1 MILALHSTLTWFII
15 IYDPVSMKLSTIS
28 AILSAALAS
37 SRTIG
42 VPDRVEH
49 VQDVSIADVFG
60 DKIPGQSPVTFCKG
74 DRSKDAVCIELHLS
88 QSPIPYLTSFDC
100 SPAKSF
106 SGPAM

>member
-1 MILALHSTLTWFII
+1 
-15 IYDPVSMKLSTIS
+15 MKLSTIS

-37 SRTIG
+37 SRTIT
-42 VPDRVEH
+42 VPDRVED

-60 DKIPGQSPVTFCKG
+60 DKIPGQSPVTLCKG
-74 DRSKDAVCIELHLS
+74 DRSKDAVCIELNLS

-106 SGPAM
+106 SGPAT